1 MRIVF
6 AKSSLTLILVMLTVT
21 INIGCVLSVLEQNQT
36 TGTVEKP
43 PESIFTVV
51 DTTDVKNP
59 TLVSSI
65 HLPFRS
71 GPNSNVVLSG
81 KHAYVT
87 TERHLHVIDISN
99 PQQPSN
105 LTSIV
110 FPDEIGKARV
120 SGHQVV
126 VASHQKIYL
135 VDVSNPPNPVIQSMV
150 SLHPSNVIREFDI
163 HESYL
168 YVMDVN
174 AYLHI
179 YSVTDG
185 NARFVEA
192 VEIKS
197 PSSLVGVRAMGA
209 GVEQI
214 LLEHRTDRDYGW
226 AALSDRTDLLELSGR
241 YEKVRV
247 FGGYLVFSS
256 YRYPDRDITIVWG
269 KDQYRPVM
277 WEWLEHYNLEAN
289 FLAHLYLTGKKT
301 GTHGNPTNAFI
312 ESSTKIHLVTQ
323 DQQSET
329 INFEGNRLLGPITD
343 FQILRKLLY
352 VANAKGFLSII
363 HLDVRENPRFLSAT
377 TFQDQRPISIAV
389 GEDHVYVLAAP
400 EDSQR

>member
-1 MRIVF
+1 MRIAF
-6 AKSSLTLILVMLTVT
+6 AKSSLTLILVMLTIT

-126 VASHQKIYL
+126 VASRHKIYL
-135 VDVSNPPNPVIQSMV
+135 VDVSNPLHPVIQSTV
-150 SLHPSNVIREFDI
+150 SLHPSNVISEFDI
-163 HESYL
+163 HSSHL

-174 AYLHI
+174 DYLYI
-179 YSVTDG
+179 YSVSDG

-192 VEIKS
+192 VEILS
-197 PSSLVGVRAMGA
+197 PSSLVGVRAIGA
-209 GVEQI
+209 SVEQI
-214 LLEHRTDRDYGW
+214 LLKHRTNSDYGW
-226 AALSDRTDLLELSGR
+226 TVLSDRTNLLELI
-241 YEKVRV
+241 
-247 FGGYLVFSS
+247 
-256 YRYPDRDITIVWG
+256 P
-269 KDQYRPVM
+269 
-277 WEWLEHYNLEAN
+277 N
-289 FLAHLYLTGKKT
+289 
-301 GTHGNPTNAFI
+301 
-312 ESSTKIHLVTQ
+312 
-323 DQQSET
+323 
-329 INFEGNRLLGPITD
+329 
-343 FQILRKLLY
+343 
-352 VANAKGFLSII
+352 
-363 HLDVRENPRFLSAT
+363 
-377 TFQDQRPISIAV
+377 
-389 GEDHVYVLAAP
+389 
-400 EDSQR
+400 